1 MNPRRMLSIIFSNI
15 LSCTIF
21 LPAALASEWNQSTK
35 VTFSQPVEIP
45 HKVLPAGT
53 YWFVLASSQSDREM
67 VRIFNADRTKLCA
80 TLLTAPTIRTQATSG
95 VEFKF
100 AERRRQI
107 PEALLD
113 WYYPGLRTGHEF
125 LYPAKSEKRLMG
137 DAKRDVVAS
146 PMNAGSSFAV
156 PGA

>member
-1 MNPRRMLSIIFSNI
+1 MNPRKMLSAIFSII

-21 LPAALASEWNQSTK
+21 LPVAVASDWNQSTK
-35 VTFSQPVEIP
+35 VTFSQAFEIP

-53 YWFVLASSQSDREM
+53 YWFVLANSQSDREI
-67 VRIFNADRTKLCA
+67 VQIFNADRKKLYD
-80 TLLTAPTIRTQATSG
+80 TELTAPTERTQATSG

-100 AERRRQI
+100 AERSRRL

-113 WYYPGLRTGHEF
+113 WYYPGLMSGHEF
-125 LYPAKSEKRLMG
+125 LYPAKSEQRLMR
-137 DAKRDVVAS
+137 DAKQDVVAS
-146 PMNAGSSFAV
+146 PMNPGSTPPT